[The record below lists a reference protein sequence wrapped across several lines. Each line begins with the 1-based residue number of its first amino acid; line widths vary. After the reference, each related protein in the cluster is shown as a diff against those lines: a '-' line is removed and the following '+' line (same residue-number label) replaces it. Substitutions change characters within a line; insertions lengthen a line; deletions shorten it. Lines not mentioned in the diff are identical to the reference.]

1 MRLFI
6 LFELFLLI
14 FTFYAILRY
23 ADGGGVKFVLLLL
36 CLVTVFILEK
46 LRKRRRFNRYPARLN
61 AQYFLREDESDRKE
75 CTIFTIA
82 RKGMAIRFH
91 TPEEIRFHTP
101 EEIRFHTPEKIDVGS
116 TIYVTIAVPQ
126 EPEPVMVKGQLRWIK
141 QRKNDSICGI
151 ELTEVLDKDT
161 FNKFR
166 YFRSREGEERQ
177 QQSRKA
183 MANV

>member
-6 LFELFLLI
+6 LFELFLVI

-23 ADGGGVKFVLLLL
+23 ADGGVVKFVLLLL

-91 TPEEIRFHTP
+91 TPEK
-101 EEIRFHTPEKIDVGS
+101 IRFHTPEKIDVGS

-126 EPEPVMVKGQLRWIK
+126 EPEPVIVKGQLRWIK

-166 YFRSREGEERQ
+166 SFRSREREKRQ
-177 QQSRKA
+177 QQSGKA